1 MFKMKMLMNVKHIL
15 WLFSTLIASSAP
27 FKGKVA
33 VVDVEKTPPVSGI
46 LSGRVVLPCFF
57 STVPTASPS
66 PIPSTS
72 GDHLRIKWTKLE
84 KDKETTVLVAQN
96 GVIKIGL
103 GYKNRVSVPSHPE
116 DIGDASLTVVK
127 LRASDA
133 GVYRCEVM
141 YGIEDTQETIS
152 LDVSGVVFHYRP
164 KTDRYTLT
172 FEEAKKTCED
182 VGATIATSGQLRASY
197 EDGFD
202 QCDAGWIADQTVRYP
217 ITRPR
222 LGCYGDKMGRPGIR
236 TYGIRDPKETY
247 DVYCFADKL
256 DGEVFYVPFKMTLE
270 EAKEECVK
278 KQAVLANPGQLHAA
292 WRSGLDQCDYGWL
305 TDGSA
310 RYPIA
315 VARTQCGGGLLGV
328 RTLYLH
334 KNQTGFPDPVTNF
347 GAYCFRGNLTSKKET
362 SVEVIIH
369 SIPLEMKPGIFQTL
383 KPTDSTTKTPTLKPT
398 SGMIDLET
406 GTKKES
412 QAPSGLTTTI
422 LPAESSYVKEE
433 EIQGISTVATVE
445 TDRTLQPMEVE
456 AVPRSHDKTTAEE
469 LDDNIDAT
477 TEYPSMFSTS
487 MASPT
492 ADLIKGGETT
502 EMETIAVLPTDASEQ
517 ENPLSISNNVGGD
530 HDDELLNATVSS
542 ITTSKST
549 GMSVGS
555 DQSTDIYVSH
565 GNILESEPIE
575 SSRGDTFYKPD
586 EQTTLTKDS
595 AIQSYTDSF
604 EFKVFH
610 SFPTTTSPLQTSS
623 VKKYPK
629 LDVEDDLLESRPS
642 YLPTV
647 KDDETKIT
655 TETVSQATPSLD
667 VHSAADTKIS
677 DMTTSLPHSQ
687 MPHHEVVT
695 EKSEVAPTKTDS
707 PDILSPLT
715 LIEDLHV
722 KNETTETPMEAK
734 SDSNFTKIVLSPE
747 VDVPLEP
754 AKDHQTTLD
763 DSVADLIQNTK
774 VPDEQTS
781 KDSAALIFPT
791 STVTTKTEKEIY
803 TESSHFS
810 GLSSDIPPTSQTT
823 SSEDKEAV
831 TTQKTEEE
839 GSTMD
844 GQDIPMFDITTAF
857 PLGHDCNTHSSLD
870 LDTLDKTTGTVLSQ
884 STSHLG
890 TTVKFESEGSGVDEK
905 GITSSVLITDVHGTT
920 ASPSQ
925 VTQEKTTVKDLVSKL
940 ILDEEGSAMFS
951 KEKSESATV
960 APRTIQATSNAGKN
974 LILPA
979 DTEGTVKPKESTHSV
994 DAEDAVYSTVLHKE
1008 PTSATSY
1015 QDTLTE
1021 EGSATET
1028 AVVPDSSESVQPIPT
1043 SDTKEEMSSKE
1054 GFTIVKTSERPLVKY
1069 ETSTSRYSLETFF
1082 TEPSGTIVTSATAL
1096 LEASQDSKDIEIP
1109 EGSAMYEETAEVQK
1123 TTLSEDTPAEIPSK
1137 HTLRVLKPSGRPPA
1151 AYETSTSRSSS
1162 GTFFTMPPRTIV
1174 TSASAQLKTSQ
1185 VSKET
1190 EISEG
1195 SAMYEEVTEL
1205 QTATLPRDHSE
1216 QTEADQQKM
1225 DDVFATSEVSVL
1237 SQITTILSTGSKEHG
1252 AVTSDYPVE
1261 ATKSILLPA
1270 PSGVHGVT
1278 SESQTDT
1285 ITITIKPEDLHYTT
1299 GTDMLDPQ
1307 SGVEAEPPNE
1317 EGSTI
1322 YEDMTGRETSTAS
1335 VIYLPTSAQTEPD
1348 KVILKDLTSEDQSV
1362 YSETIAIS
1370 TYTGL
1375 KLDSGSDMQAVTDS
1389 STFRKT
1395 TDQGLGKLSELTE
1408 KFETKEQPSGIH
1420 TISAKPLIS
1429 HPTDETVLSTK
1440 VIMEPTASSET
1451 YVQTTSSRTEEAGST
1466 MEPDEWHEETV
1477 KTEKPTPCTAG
1488 TECITSLPFSEMT
1501 KPRES
1506 LEGSGIGMD
1515 NFPPEKSSQSPNL
1528 PFDFSTT
1535 APELVEKT
1543 SSMMST
1549 SAFLSTDHTDL
1560 KTSGI
1565 TESLRI
1571 SPKDVILEEE
1581 GSAILEATK
1590 TTPPV
1595 YIASSEFS
1603 STVKMEL
1610 QETPAGSDDEQTE
1623 KLEGGIT
1630 EIEARAPVIK
1640 DDLEGSAGSEEP
1652 STHTEEESGLT
1663 KESVTQNVTEATK
1676 IQGLSS
1682 SEVTTF
1688 KSMETPAEPTTQST
1702 HAEKPVIV
1710 YKLPTTAT
1718 KKIDMS
1724 TLKPTEALS
1733 VSSMFSLPEESI
1745 TDKKTLPEMSPV
1757 TDWSPVSFETES
1769 QGSDT
1774 TKDIVIIDESTG
1786 VPEPSGEDITDKD
1799 ITTEID
1805 DEYFTTATS
1814 KPSVAK
1820 PTEPSEVSKTTAGSD
1835 IGTEPSKTDLHVSL
1849 EKPVNLTKVNVI
1861 VIKITGKNESDQ
1873 SLLDTLGNQLFSPE
1887 FQLPAVSS
1895 ESIPVE
1901 VAGEP
1906 VQEVSRQPESYA
1918 SPITQ
1923 IPALSFI
1930 NGKQQVTLEPNDKVE
1945 KEAKG
1950 NLFESVAHPLT
1961 PTAIPPEETA
1971 ASSASWDSQ
1980 TTSDQKEES
1989 GVLLESVGAVELN
2002 ATAEFPTP
2010 GTHPQYIEYFT
2021 REPGSGDEYIPT
2033 VETVTKGE
2041 LISSDTFGT
2050 AISEVPVTSQPILDD
2065 YKISI
2070 FPSQKD
2076 SHLVDQTSSV
2086 ESPLSKE
2093 IETTPVVLPEG
2104 GEGSGMQEI
2113 REVTETTS
2121 PSKSSVIAVTPK
2133 YQDSE
2138 AAVDLQPGSEGKD
2151 YAVSEELPF
2160 VSSTI
2165 SPSKSTLP
2173 DPKEESEEQ
2182 PDDKTE
2188 ETVESLPPLKESEEG
2203 SGGEILIDDTTLTST
2218 QPSLSII
2225 KSVTLHAQ
2233 PDSHSDETESVDALE
2248 SNTALDAH
2256 DPQAVHEEEVHSV
2269 QAAVPGPGE
2278 TDITSLSTE
2287 ATLKPA
2293 VQEGSVTSQIN
2304 GFEFPA
2310 LVSTLPSPEEE
2321 SSGHLTDD
2329 TLRSIMTTSSSL
2341 DKTPQPVSVS
2351 KEEEQSQ
2358 ADPTSIESVS
2368 SGEEPTEAVLHK
2380 LYTTILPSNADVVKE
2395 EEIGAFTSATVTIHK
2410 EAVSTE
2416 TSEDSMELTSTS
2428 RVVIRGHGS
2437 DETENIS
2444 GLDKTTLTDIDSLQ
2458 PSSQR
2463 PSHSQEDL
2471 TTTESSTIKMSSIAI
2486 FTEEE
2491 KDEDR
2496 LFSPTPISSE
2506 DKDTS
2511 TVNSK
2516 IGDEDIIDADIVE
2529 TKIPA
2534 VESSPPTIL
2543 PEEAGGMIP
2552 AAITPRTIN
2561 VEEIEGS
2568 SDDVLTTITIN
2579 TESTVKYETTKPY
2592 TATVYES
2599 KTSSQDETL
2608 QYLPPRDRDP
2618 TGSLDETESEIS
2630 DVTSTT
2636 TLPIL
2641 HVKETTQFSELYI
2654 PQSESVFEEAVSKVH
2669 VTVKP
2674 PTDDDLVHT
2683 VSPSVEPTPSIT
2695 SISTE
2700 SKVNDFDPLDNN
2712 LQISTRPQDIST
2724 RKDVLD
2730 IILDSV
2736 TDSPTSMKVT
2746 VSEQFHGPLFRITQL
2761 PESIDTFRTQSVVES
2776 TPVLNVDIEKS
2787 EGHLHSPSSLPIDS
2801 VGASATQ
2808 VSSSPDSGFVK
2819 SEDILPSVT
2828 PSVESQ
2834 PTGVEEV
2841 EGIHKPAEKE
2851 TFGEDTT
2858 TESPNDEKILNST
2871 MPEELE
2877 SETPEEEKEDEVT
2890 DSIVVTTE
2898 SYADRESS
2906 VHGHMIRIP
2915 GQEACQENKCL
2926 NGGSCYSRGISYICT
2941 CPPGY
2946 SGEHC
2951 EIDIDECH
2959 SNPCRN
2965 GATCIDSINSFTC
2978 LCLPS
2983 YGGGLCEQD
2992 TETCDYGWHKFQGHC
3007 YKYFAHRRTWD
3018 AAEREC
3024 RLQGAHLTSI
3034 VSHEEQLFVNRLG
3047 HDYQWIG
3054 LNDKMFERDFRWT
3067 DGKAMQYENWR
3078 PNQPDSFFSSGED
3091 CVVMIWHEN
3100 GQWNDVPCNYHLT
3113 YTCKKGTVACGQPP
3127 VVKDA
3132 RTFGRMRSRYEINSL
3147 VRYHCKH
3154 GFIQR
3159 HIPTIRCKGDG
3170 RWDEPKISCIAPST
3184 FQKSYTKSYYTSN
3197 HVTNGENSS
3206 PNHEHRW
3213 IVRRDGS
3220 RH

>member
-1 MFKMKMLMNVKHIL
+1 MFKTGYFLKQT
-15 WLFSTLIASSAP
+15 LFFSS
-27 FKGKVA
+27 VA

-164 KTDRYTLT
+164 KTNRYTLT

-256 DGEVFYVPFKMTLE
+256 HGEVFYIPFKVTLE
-270 EAKEECVK
+270 EAKAECVK
-278 KQAVLANPGQLHAA
+278 RQAMLANPGQLHAA

-334 KNQTGFPDPVTNF
+334 KNQTGFPDPATNF
-347 GAYCFRGNLTSKKET
+347 GAYCFRGNFTSKKET
-362 SVEVIIH
+362 SVEVVIH
-369 SIPLEMKPGIFQTL
+369 GIPLEMKPGIFQTL
-383 KPTDSTTKTPTLKPT
+383 KPTDSTTKTPTLKST

-445 TDRTLQPMEVE
+445 TDVTLQPMEVE
-456 AVPRSHDKTTAEE
+456 AVPRSHDKPTAEE
-469 LDDNIDAT
+469 LDDNIDTT

-492 ADLIKGGETT
+492 ADLVKGGETT

-517 ENPLSISNNVGGD
+517 ENPLSISNNGGGG
-530 HDDELLNATVSS
+530 HDDELLNATVSR
-542 ITTSKST
+542 ITTSEST
-549 GMSVGS
+549 GMSAGS

-595 AIQSYTDSF
+595 AVQSYTDFS

-610 SFPTTTSPLQTSS
+610 SLPTTTSPLKTSS
-623 VKKYPK
+623 VKVYTK
-629 LDVEDDLLESRPS
+629 LDVEDDSNDDLLESRPS

-647 KDDETKIT
+647 KDDETKIAA
-655 TETVSQATPSLD
+655 ETVSQATPSSD
-667 VHSAADTKIS
+667 VHSAADAKIS

-687 MPHHEVVT
+687 MPHHEIVT

-707 PDILSPLT
+707 SDILSPLT

-747 VDVPLEP
+747 VDGPLEA
-754 AKDHQTTLD
+754 AKDHQTTLHE
-763 DSVADLIQNTK
+763 STK
-774 VPDEQTS
+774 VPEEQTS

-791 STVTTKTEKEIY
+791 STVTTKAEKEIY

-810 GLSSDIPPTSQTT
+810 GLSSDIPPTPQTI

-844 GQDIPMFDITTAF
+844 GKDIPMSDITTVLSIIKTTSL
-857 PLGHDCNTHSSLD
+857 PLGHDRNTHSDSTLSLD
-870 LDTLDKTTGTVLSQ
+870 LDTLD
-884 STSHLG
+884 
-890 TTVKFESEGSGVDEK
+890 TVKPESEGSGVDEK
-905 GITSSVLITDVHGTT
+905 GITSSVLIIDVHGTT
-920 ASPSQ
+920 TSPSQ
-925 VTQEKTTVKDLVSKL
+925 VTQEKTTEKDLVSKL

-951 KEKSESATV
+951 TKKSESTTV

-979 DTEGTVKPKESTHSV
+979 DTEGTVEPKESTHSV
-994 DAEDAVYSTVLHKE
+994 DAENAVYSTVLHKE

-1028 AVVPDSSESVQPIPT
+1028 AAVPDSSESVQLIPT
-1043 SDTKEEMSSKE
+1043 SDTKEEMSTKE
-1054 GFTIVKTSERPLVKY
+1054 GFTVVKTSERPLVKY
-1069 ETSTSRYSLETFF
+1069 ETSTSRSSLETFF

-1096 LEASQDSKDIEIP
+1096 LEASQDSKDTEIP
-1109 EGSAMYEETAEVQK
+1109 EGSAMYEETAEVQN
-1123 TTLSEDTPAEIPSK
+1123 TTLSEDIPTEKPSE
-1137 HTLRVLKPSGRPPA
+1137 HTLRVLKPSGRSPA

-1162 GTFFTMPPRTIV
+1162 GTLFTMPPRTIV
-1174 TSASAQLKTSQ
+1174 TSASAQLETSQ

-1225 DDVFATSEVSVL
+1225 DDVLATSKVSVL

-1252 AVTSDYPVE
+1252 AITSDYPVE

-1285 ITITIKPEDLHYTT
+1285 ITVTIKPENLQYTT
-1299 GTDMLDPQ
+1299 GTDILDPE

-1322 YEDMTGRETSTAS
+1322 YEDMTGTGTSMAS
-1335 VIYLPTSAQTEPD
+1335 VIYPPTSAQTEAD
-1348 KVILKDLTSEDQSV
+1348 KVILQDVTSKDQSI
-1362 YSETIAIS
+1362 YSETTAIS
-1370 TYTGL
+1370 PYTSL
-1375 KLDSGSDMQAVTDS
+1375 ELDSGSDMQAVTDS
-1389 STFRKT
+1389 STIRKT
-1395 TDQGLGKLSELTE
+1395 TDQGLGKPSEFTE

-1429 HPTDETVLSTK
+1429 HPTDETVVSTK

-1466 MEPDEWHEETV
+1466 MEPDEWHEATV

-1488 TECITSLPFSEMT
+1488 TECITSLPLSEMT

-1506 LEGSGIGMD
+1506 FEGSGIGMD
-1515 NFPPEKSSQSPNL
+1515 NFPPEKSSQSPKI

-1535 APELVEKT
+1535 APEVVEKT
-1543 SSMMST
+1543 SSVMST

-1560 KTSGI
+1560 KTSETTEMLGI
-1565 TESLRI
+1565 LS
-1571 SPKDVILEEE
+1571 KDDILEEE
-1581 GSAILEATK
+1581 GSAILEASK

-1603 STVKMEL
+1603 STVKTEL
-1610 QETPAGSDDEQTE
+1610 QETPAGSVDEQTE

-1630 EIEARAPVIK
+1630 ETEAGAPVIK

-1652 STHTEEESGLT
+1652 STHTEEESALT
-1663 KESVTQNVTEATK
+1663 KESVTQKVTEATK
-1676 IQGLSS
+1676 IQGPSS

-1688 KSMETPAEPTTQST
+1688 TSMETPAKPTTQST

-1710 YKLPTTAT
+1710 YKLPTTAA
-1718 KKIDMS
+1718 KKFDMS

-1733 VSSMFSLPEESI
+1733 VSSMIGLPEEGI
-1745 TDKKTLPEMSPV
+1745 TDKKPLPEMSPV

-1820 PTEPSEVSKTTAGSD
+1820 PTEPSEVSKTTVVSD
-1835 IGTEPSKTDLHVSL
+1835 IGTAPSKTDLHVSL

-1861 VIKITGKNESDQ
+1861 VITITGKNESDQ

-1906 VQEVSRQPESYA
+1906 VREVSRQPESYS

-1930 NGKQQVTLEPNDKVE
+1930 NGKQQVTLEPDDKVE

-1961 PTAIPPEETA
+1961 PTEIPPGETA

-1989 GVLLESVGAVELN
+1989 GVLLESVGTVELN
-2002 ATAEFPTP
+2002 TTAEFPAP

-2021 REPGSGDEYIPT
+2021 REPGSGDEYFPT
-2033 VETVTKGE
+2033 VETVTKGQ
-2041 LISSDTFGT
+2041 LISSDIFGT
-2050 AISEVPVTSQPILDD
+2050 AISEAPITSQPILND

-2093 IETTPVVLPEG
+2093 IETTPVLLPEG
-2104 GEGSGMQEI
+2104 GESSGMQEI

-2121 PSKSSVIAVTPK
+2121 PSKSSVIDVTPK

-2138 AAVDLQPGSEGKD
+2138 AAVDLQPGSEGAD
-2151 YAVSEELPF
+2151 YTVSEELPF
-2160 VSSTI
+2160 LSSTI
-2165 SPSKSTLP
+2165 SPSKSTFP
-2173 DPKEESEEQ
+2173 DPIEKSEEQ

-2203 SGGEILIDDTTLTST
+2203 SGEEILIDDTTLTPT
-2218 QPSLSII
+2218 QPSLSTI

-2233 PDSHSDETESVDALE
+2233 PDSHSGETESTVALE
-2248 SNTALDAH
+2248 SKTALDAH

-2269 QAAVPGPGE
+2269 QTAVAGPGE

-2287 ATLKPA
+2287 GTLKPA
-2293 VQEGSVTSQIN
+2293 VQEGSVTSQIY

-2310 LVSTLPSPEEE
+2310 LVSTISSPEEE
-2321 SSGHLTDD
+2321 SSGHLTDT
-2329 TLRSIMTTSSSL
+2329 TLRSIMTASSSL

-2358 ADPTSIESVS
+2358 ADLTSIEPVS

-2380 LYTTILPSNADVVKE
+2380 LYTTTLPSSADAVKE
-2395 EEIGAFTSATVTIHK
+2395 EEIGAFTTATVAIQK
-2410 EAVSTE
+2410 EADSTE
-2416 TSEDSMELTSTS
+2416 TSEVSMESTSTS
-2428 RVVIRGHGS
+2428 RVVIREHGS
-2437 DETENIS
+2437 DETEKIS
-2444 GLDKTTLTDIDSLQ
+2444 GLDKATETNIDSLQ
-2458 PSSQR
+2458 PSSQL

-2471 TTTESSTIKMSSIAI
+2471 TTVESSTTKMSSIAI

-2506 DKDTS
+2506 EKDTS

-2534 VESSPPTIL
+2534 VESFPPTIL
-2543 PEEAGGMIP
+2543 TQEAGGMIP

-2561 VEEIEGS
+2561 VEDIEGS

-2579 TESTVKYETTKPY
+2579 IESTVKYETTKPY

-2608 QYLPPRDRDP
+2608 QHMPSRDRDP
-2618 TGSLDETESEIS
+2618 AGNLEETESEIS

-2654 PQSESVFEEAVSKVH
+2654 PQSESVFEEAVSTVH
-2669 VTVKP
+2669 VTLKP
-2674 PTDDDLVHT
+2674 PTDDHLVHT
-2683 VSPSVEPTPSIT
+2683 ISPSVEPTPSIT
-2695 SISTE
+2695 SISIE
-2700 SKVNDFDPLDNN
+2700 SKVNDSDPLDNN

-2724 RKDVLD
+2724 RKEVLD
-2730 IILDSV
+2730 SILDSV

-2761 PESIDTFRTQSVVES
+2761 PESVDTFRTQSVVES
-2776 TPVLNVDIEKS
+2776 TPVLYVDIEKS
-2787 EGHLHSPSSLPIDS
+2787 DGLLLSPSTLPVDS
-2801 VGASATQ
+2801 VEATTTQ
-2808 VSSSPDSGFVK
+2808 VSSSPDGGFVK
-2819 SEDILPSVT
+2819 SEDILPSFT
-2828 PSVESQ
+2828 PSMESQ
-2834 PTGVEEV
+2834 PTGEEEV

-2851 TFGEDTT
+2851 TFGEGTT
-2858 TESPNDEKILNST
+2858 TESPYDEKMLKST
-2871 MPEELE
+2871 MPDELE
-2877 SETPEEEKEDEVT
+2877 PSSPEEEKEDEVT

-3054 LNDKMFERDFRWT
+3054 LNDKMFEHDFRWT

-3127 VVKDA
+3127 VVKNA
-3132 RTFGRMRSRYEINSL
+3132 RTFGKMRSRYEINSL

-3170 RWDEPKISCIAPST
+3170 RWDEPKISCVAPST
-3184 FQKSYTKSYYTSN
+3184 YQKSYTKSYYTSN